1 MFTSMKHNIA
11 IAGVITLLCA
21 SSAMS
26 ESLSYTPANPDK
38 YPYPSETIDMH
49 GNKINNDGAI
59 KKPQNFSVNHVN
71 ASPFSAKGFHL
82 GEKATKEQ
90 VEAWDTDV
98 RPDGKGLPKGSMS
111 VAKGSEV
118 FIAKCGACH
127 GDFGEGVDKFP
138 VLTGGMNTLKLHP
151 QNGGEPGPLKTFG
164 SYLPYIAPMFWYIQT
179 AMPLA
184 SPKSLTNSE
193 VYGILGYLLQVN
205 DIKVN
210 GALIEDDTIIDAT
223 FIKAVHMPNEKGFE
237 YNNLRKSDTQNKRCM
252 KDCLNPKNITIQRIV
267 TDGTEVEPE
276 FGEERY
282 FYGEVGSKAAGDVPG
297 QATYVTYCAGCHE
310 SGLAGSPKLGD
321 KTVWAK
327 AMSKGL
333 DTVLKNAIM
342 GVGAMPP
349 KGGAT
354 DLSDDAVSDAATYM
368 INQSK

>member
-1 MFTSMKHNIA
+1 MFTFMKRNIA
-11 IAGVITLLCA
+11 LMSAITVFCA
-21 SSAMS
+21 TFAMG
-26 ESLSYTPANPDK
+26 ETLSYTPANPDK

-59 KKPQNFSVNHVN
+59 KKPQNFSVNHVY
-71 ASPFSAKGFHL
+71 ASPFSAKGFQL

-90 VEAWDTDV
+90 VDAWDSDV
-98 RPDGKGLPKGSMS
+98 RPDGKGLPEGSMS
-111 VAKGSEV
+111 VSKGSEV
-118 FIAKCGACH
+118 FIAKCAACH

-138 VLTGGMNTLKLHP
+138 VLTGGRDTLKRHP

-164 SYLPYIAPMFWYIQT
+164 SYLPYVAPMFWYIQT
-179 AMPLA
+179 AMPLS
-184 SPKSLTNSE
+184 SPKSLSNSE

-210 GALIEDDTIIDAT
+210 GEAIEDDTVIDAT

-252 KDCLNPKNITIQRIV
+252 KDCLDPKKVTVQSIV
-267 TDGTEVEPE
+267 TDGTQVEPE

-282 FYGEVGSKAAGDVPG
+282 FYGETGGKAEGDVAG
-297 QATYVTYCAGCHE
+297 KSTYVTNCAGCHD
-310 SGLAGSPKLGD
+310 SGLAGSPKFGD
-321 KTVWAK
+321 KGAWAK
-327 AMSKGL
+327 VMSKGL
-333 DTVLKNAIM
+333 DTVLKDVIM
-342 GVGAMPP
+342 GIGAMPP

-354 DLSDDAVSDAATYM
+354 DLSDDAVKEAATYM

>member
-11 IAGVITLLCA
+11 LMGVMTLLFA
-21 SSAMS
+21 TSAMS

-59 KKPQNFSVNHVN
+59 KKPQNFSVNHVY
-71 ASPFSAKGFHL
+71 ASPFNAKGFQL

-90 VEAWDTDV
+90 VDAWNTDV
-98 RPDGKGLPKGSMS
+98 RPDGKGLPEGSMS
-111 VAKGSEV
+111 VSKGSEV
-118 FIAKCGACH
+118 FIAKCAACH

-138 VLTGGMNTLKLHP
+138 VLTGGKDTLKRHP

-164 SYLPYIAPMFWYIQT
+164 SYLPYVAPMFWYIQT
-179 AMPLA
+179 AMPLS

-210 GALIEDDTIIDAT
+210 GEAIEDDTVIDAA

-237 YNNLRKSDTQNKRCM
+237 YNNLRKPDTHNTRCM
-252 KDCLNPKNITIQRIV
+252 KDCLDPKKMMVQSIV
-267 TDGTEVEPE
+267 TDGTQVEPE

-282 FYGEVGSKAAGDVPG
+282 FYGDVKNKNEGEVPG
-297 QATYVTYCAGCHE
+297 KMTYVTYCAGCHE
-310 SGLAGSPKLGD
+310 TGLAGSPKFGD
-321 KTVWAK
+321 KAAWAK
-327 AMSKGL
+327 VMSKGL
-333 DTVLKNAIM
+333 DTVFKDAIM
-342 GVGAMPP
+342 GIGAMPP

-354 DLSDDAVSDAATYM
+354 DLSDDAVKEAATYM